1 MMIDDGKAGRDEQT
15 AGGGPAT
22 DEQLAGMAY
31 HEQLVSTEGQIRDA
45 KGRVIFNKNT
55 KRGRAREAEGGAME
69 VDEPGRPQKAKK
81 QRQQKEAIGGEYRNK
96 VSPAYLPAFQGL
108 RKTSADHPCALLQSA
123 GGDVKKAGAP
133 DPFAYIPL
141 SQGKGSKKG
150 GKSKVNITGKTKGRS
165 Q

>member
-1 MMIDDGKAGRDEQT
+1 MYVAENDPNAASRRRKPGQEASRFKTDADTGKMMIDDGKMAADEPT
-15 AGGGPAT
+15 ASGGPAT

-55 KRGRAREAEGGAME
+55 KRGRAREAEGGVMD

-96 VSPAYLPAFQGL
+96 VS
-108 RKTSADHPCALLQSA
+108 LL
-123 GGDVKKAGAP
+123 
-133 DPFAYIPL
+133 
-141 SQGKGSKKG
+141 
-150 GKSKVNITGKTKGRS
+150 
-165 Q
+165 